1 MGGLGEEYGH
11 LYKKYHIDTVMS
23 GPNATY
29 DLSNLLEL
37 YLSVFCKH
45 IYYDPS
51 VTRDIHIVIAEGAQS
66 PELPQDTKSPQ
77 SIKRKYETLLNFRN
91 PKPYGFNLENYRF
104 ELLLQTV
111 KPEKIIQLFT
121 ALLLERKVV
130 LIKEKI
136 GDIALIM
143 QSLISLLNP
152 FTWHFTIITY
162 LTEEL
167 VEFLEAPV
175 PYLIGVSKKTWEEI
189 GQIKEYPSDI
199 VIFDLESQ
207 ERKFTSRTQS
217 DLVNLPKAQRTQ
229 LLQDFREI
237 INRRERRLEALKL
250 ERPNISIH

>member
-1 MGGLGEEYGH
+1 M
-11 LYKKYHIDTVMS
+11 
-23 GPNATY
+23 
-29 DLSNLLEL
+29 
-37 YLSVFCKH
+37 
-45 IYYDPS
+45 
-51 VTRDIHIVIAEGAQS
+51 
-66 PELPQDTKSPQ
+66 
-77 SIKRKYETLLNFRN
+77 
-91 PKPYGFNLENYRF
+91 
-104 ELLLQTV
+104 
-111 KPEKIIQLFT
+111 
-121 ALLLERKVV
+121 
-130 LIKEKI
+130 IKEKI